1 MSNQEKFANVNQIP
15 NPQKTKKAIAI
26 KYAEGLDAPI
36 ITAKGD
42 GKIAEKILTEAQ
54 KNSILI
60 EEDATL
66 IDMLGFSDVGSV
78 IPQNA
83 WKSLALIFSYIL
95 KNDLEK
101 NE

>member
-26 KYAEGLDAPI
+26 KYAEGLDVPI